1 MAVTWGSAYGA
12 ITNEEQRR
20 GVFELPP
27 RYTSGQ
33 TLGIIAVD
41 LDYPKV
47 PGNVVNATTYDFPV
61 LYEMV
66 SFEIEQPFAGDPAIK
81 QQVIE
86 AAKKLEAEGVRAII
100 GACGYFAHFQ
110 KDVAAAVGVPVF
122 MSSLCQL
129 ATIKT
134 WLPCDRKIAV
144 FAADG
149 ASIDDEFLSNVN
161 TTTDQIVVVNVGDME
176 SFAPIRW
183 GKGPLENLRTI
194 CARWQNQYA
203 RAIQRS
209 MRFFWNVAICRH
221 TPLQS
226 NAQQAC
232 LFSTLLPLQNGW
244 KALWCNALIT
254 GRFKVGDALA
264 SLNRLNLCPLLR
276 STLKEETYLKHL
288 WCMEFIFKFSE
299 FA

>member
-1 MAVTWGSAYGA
+1 MSVSWKSAYGA

-33 TLGIIAVD
+33 ALGIIAVD

-66 SFEIEQPFAGDPAIK
+66 SFEIEQLFAGDPSIK
-81 QQVIE
+81 EQVIE
-86 AAKKLEAEGVRAII
+86 AAKKLEAEGVRASI

-110 KDVAAAVGVPVF
+110 KEVAAAVGVPVF

-134 WLPCDRKIAV
+134 WLPAERKIAV

-149 ASIDDEFLSNVN
+149 ASINDEFLSQVN
-161 TTTDQIVVVNVGDME
+161 TTIDQIVVVNVGDME

-183 GKGPLENLRTI
+183 GKGPLDNGLLEDDLCKRAQEV
-194 CARWQNQYA
+194 CAKYPEVDAILLECSDLPPYA
-203 RAIQRS
+203 AAIQRATGLPV
-209 MRFFWNVAICRH
+209 FDFI
-221 TPLQS
+221 
-226 NAQQAC
+226 
-232 LFSTLLPLQNGW
+232 TLAKWVESVVVQRPYYG
-244 KALWCNALIT
+244 
-254 GRFKVGDALA
+254 
-264 SLNRLNLCPLLR
+264 
-276 STLKEETYLKHL
+276 TL
-288 WCMEFIFKFSE
+288 
-299 FA
+299 